1 MHQLNINQ
9 KIIETY
15 CALINEFFV
24 NMNASDVMNELN
36 QPLLSVYNG
45 INCIHRVFEF
55 ILLKTKSI
63 KKTYYY
69 SQRAYSYYLEYMEQ
83 IHKANLSLNLNHI
96 DAILFVYKKSIF
108 DMYDEENYGSS
119 NSITNIMTL
128 NYDVINI
135 DEKDLKPLFETITK
149 TTNVLFYWEN
159 SKITF
164 EDRIRISNEYLPLF
178 LNKLDKIETVIE
190 YLKIIQQ
197 KIEMGFTIYEKLLN
211 AILKMKEKK
220 NSRSTM
226 TTTPNDICLL
236 KFYVEEDIF
245 KEKFE
250 KGDMK
255 EFVKWLQT

>member
-15 CALINEFFV
+15 YTLINEFFV
-24 NMNASDVMNELN
+24 NMNTSDVMNELN
-36 QPLLSVYNG
+36 HPILSVYNG

-55 ILLKTKSI
+55 ILLKTKSV

-69 SQRAYSYYLEYMEQ
+69 SERAYSYYLEYMEQ
-83 IHKANLSLNLNHI
+83 IHKANLSQNLNHI
-96 DAILFVYKKSIF
+96 DAMLFVYKKSIF
-108 DMYDEENYGSS
+108 DMYDEETYGSS

-135 DEKDLKPLFETITK
+135 DEKEWKTLFETITK

-164 EDRIRISNEYLPLF
+164 EDRIKISNEYLPLF
-178 LNKLDKIETVIE
+178 LNKIDKIETVID

-197 KIEMGFTIYEKLLN
+197 KIEMGFATYEKLLT

-220 NSRSTM
+220 NTRSKTI
-226 TTTPNDICLL
+226 TSNDICLL
-236 KFYVEEDIF
+236 KFYVEEDVF

-250 KGDMK
+250 RGDMK